1 VSPAVNMTGHLTQ
14 TWDSWLVPRAS
25 VRDQLIESA
34 VDVFHTRGFNG
45 SSVQDIVEAAGVP
58 KGSFYNHFAS
68 KEALG
73 IEVVRAYSRL
83 VGAYVTEAG
92 ASDIF
97 SGDGTPLE
105 RIRRYFEAVIEQNVS
120 CGVRKGCLLGNF
132 ATELAPHS
140 TEIANAVTEALDNWS
155 AAVSAVLRQAQEAG
169 QLAEGADVEA
179 LGRYLVD
186 GYEGAA
192 TRAKLIGDRAPMDE
206 FIQTT
211 FEFLL
216 APSE

>member
-1 VSPAVNMTGHLTQ
+1 
-14 TWDSWLVPRAS
+14 VPRAS

-34 VDVFHTRGFNG
+34 VEVFHARGFNG
-45 SSVQDIVEAAGVP
+45 CSVQDIVEAAGIP

-73 IEVVRAYSRL
+73 VEVVHAYTAL
-83 VGAYVTEAG
+83 VGAYVVEAG
-92 ASDIF
+92 AADIL
-97 SGDGTPLE
+97 SGGGTPLE
-105 RIRRYFEAVIEQNVS
+105 RIRAYFEAVIEQNVS

-140 TEIANAVTEALDNWS
+140 TEIAKAVIDALDNWS
-155 AAVSAVLRQAQEAG
+155 AAIAQALALAREAG
-169 QLAEGADVEA
+169 KISKDADVDA
-179 LGRYLVD
+179 LARYLVD

-206 FIQTT
+206 FVRTT

-216 APSE
+216 